1 MSRRTLSDAQWA
13 IIEPLV
19 PGKKGDRGRTGADN
33 RLFVDAIL
41 WLARGATPWRDL
53 PPELG
58 NWRTVHSRFRRWTLA
73 GVWENL
79 FKALRKDPDFEY
91 VLVDATI
98 CKAHADA
105 TFSKRGLEAAGIGR
119 SRGGL
124 TTKVH
129 AAVDALG
136 LPVRFTITPGQWGDC
151 PQAQGLIDGL
161 SDVGHVIMDAAYDAD
176 YLRDFIANDLGAVA
190 HIKRNPTRREDRPID
205 WVLYKERHLVECFFN
220 RIKRFRRIALRCEKT
235 ISSFKAF
242 VDLACAMAWLA

>member
-1 MSRRTLSDAQWA
+1 M
-13 IIEPLV
+13 
-19 PGKKGDRGRTGADN
+19 
-33 RLFVDAIL
+33 
-41 WLARGATPWRDL
+41 
-53 PPELG
+53 
-58 NWRTVHSRFRRWTLA
+58 
-73 GVWENL
+73 
-79 FKALRKDPDFEY
+79 
-91 VLVDATI
+91 
-98 CKAHADA
+98 
-105 TFSKRGLEAAGIGR
+105 
-119 SRGGL
+119 
-124 TTKVH
+124 
-129 AAVDALG
+129 DALG